1 MREAQLFPMRQH
13 RENGGTMTKNKF
25 AKISLIV
32 VVIFALCMA
41 LSACNLFDGV
51 TKVKTVDI
59 SVDSGLVDSNGDG
72 VYEAE
77 AGKEFALSVNWHNI
91 LINDP
96 TIRWF
101 VKKGDEAKAEREGA
115 NEKTLKFSGLTVG
128 TTYEFSA
135 SVNSV
140 DCTASVKVVI
150 VESKSGETAVSFSV
164 GTSGLLDT
172 DSDGYAEAKFGKTFT
187 VTADFGSLDVD
198 AATVEWYIKEDGE
211 ERKLS
216 DTGKSFEFTISS
228 RTIQKYEFRAVL
240 SGSES
245 KNSAK
250 VEFVDSV
257 VENVAITSSSHT
269 VVENT
274 VRQNVVDGV
283 ANVALSVG
291 WNEDELPL
299 ELVSIA
305 WYVDDVKQ
313 SETRAFV
320 FDASGVTTACEKTVK
335 VVVTYKESVA
345 EKELTLSFVEE
356 FLPVASVS
364 LSVDTTGD
372 VGLVSALS
380 TTFMRTATTSEPGTV
395 SVSANVLPLSTDLST
410 DCNWT
415 VRDMS
420 GTRTLA
426 EKTRSVSVSL
436 AYGKNVI
443 TANID
448 NMTSRSVI
456 VYALSS
462 DDYAEREYAIKN
474 TFVWD
479 GTTQDSYINN
489 QDELNFFIGYLV
501 STHETSADADG
512 DAVKE
517 VYLAPS
523 EWRDGVNT
531 SSEFNRK
538 IVVDGQN
545 ILDPTCA
552 LGIAMNQGLDESG
565 SPIISSQGH
574 RKFWLSTSSVLG
586 EPEGAFEPATPIE
599 QRNVYVRYSEVE
611 TKRTKL
617 PADDF
622 ADTMLVKNSNQLA
635 HALTWGYKPTFEAN
649 ASGTKLQ
656 ALYNKARE
664 VLLKYVSADMTE
676 LEKVGIIFDWLV
688 NEVDY
693 DYATAEYEGSDSV
706 TFNAYYLE
714 GVFDDRRAVCDGKSK
729 AFSLL
734 CGMEGIRAMRIIGTA
749 NGGGHAWNKVLVDA
763 DGDGVREWYFVDST
777 WGDNKLNISGDAK
790 ETLTYKYFLTTDAAM
805 SSTHL
810 STMAQPVCDT
820 VYDPYGDILVEVEAD
835 KFVSLYLTKID
846 DVKALRD
853 YSILHDGVMFQVKV
867 AKGLESA
874 LATVIGLG
882 RIDLGDGIYYIYG
895 KASD

>member
-1 MREAQLFPMRQH
+1 
-13 RENGGTMTKNKF
+13 MTKNRF
-25 AKISLIV
+25 AKISLVIV
-32 VVIFALCMA
+32 AILALCMV
-41 LSACNLFDGV
+41 LSACNIFDGV

-77 AGKEFALSVNWHNI
+77 AGKEFALSVIWHNI

-101 VKKGDEAKAEREGA
+101 VKKGDGDKEQRVGA
-115 NEKTLKFSGLTVG
+115 TGSTFKFSALTAG
-128 TTYEFSA
+128 TAYEFSA

-140 DCTASVKVVI
+140 ESAAPIKVVI
-150 VESKSGETAVSFSV
+150 IENTSGETELSFSV
-164 GTSGLLDT
+164 GVSGISDT

-187 VTADFGSLDVD
+187 VSADFGSLDID
-198 AATVEWYIKEDGE
+198 SAQVEWYVEEDGE

-216 DTGKSFEFTISS
+216 ESGKSFEFTISS
-228 RTIQKYEFRAVL
+228 RAIQKYEFRAVF
-240 SGSES
+240 SGYDSE
-245 KNSAK
+245 NPAK

-269 VVENT
+269 IVENT
-274 VRQNVVDGV
+274 VRQNVVDGLT
-283 ANVALSVG
+283 NVALSVG

-372 VGLVSALS
+372 VGLVSELS

-395 SVSANVLPLSTDLST
+395 SVSANVLPLGTDLST
-410 DCNWT
+410 DCTWT
-415 VRDMS
+415 VRDMT
-420 GTRTLA
+420 GERTLS
-426 EKTRSVSVSL
+426 EKARTVSIAL

-443 TANID
+443 TASID
-448 NMTSRSVI
+448 NMLSRSVI
-456 VYALSS
+456 VYALSA

-479 GTTQDSYINN
+479 GTTQDHYINN

-538 IVVDGQN
+538 ILVDEHET
-545 ILDPTCA
+545 LDPTCA

-565 SPIISSQGH
+565 SPIISSHGN
-574 RKFWLSTSSVLG
+574 RKFWLSTYSVLG
-586 EPEGAFEPATPIE
+586 EPTEAFDTDYIITQA
-599 QRNVYVRYSEVE
+599 NVYVRYKAIAEASS
-611 TKRTKL
+611 RTKL

-622 ADTMLVKNSNQLA
+622 AETLLVKNSNQLA

-649 ASGTKLQ
+649 ASGAKLQ

-664 VLLKYVSADMTE
+664 VLLTYISADMTE
-676 LEKVGIIFDWLV
+676 LEKVGIINDWLV

-693 DYATAEYEGSDSV
+693 DYATAAYNGSDGIKY
-706 TFNAYYLE
+706 NAYYLE
-714 GVFDDRRAVCDGKSK
+714 GVFNDRRAVCDGKSK

-734 CGMEGIRAMRIIGTA
+734 CGMEGIRAMRIIGSAGTSA
-749 NGGGHAWNKVLVDA
+749 NSAEWGGHAWNKVLVDA
-763 DGDGVREWYFVDST
+763 DGDGVREWFVVDTT
-777 WGDNKLNISGDAK
+777 WNDTALPQTAPHEVPEI
-790 ETLTYKYFLTTDAAM
+790 LTYRYFLVTDEAIE
-805 SSTHL
+805 SNHL
-810 STMAQPVCDT
+810 SSMKQPTATTAFDAYASIIVNGVTLDVTTKEQLIELCNYSSENGKVQIRCRIADSVKSKIPIAAT
-820 VYDPYGDILVEVEAD
+820 FYNLTNDETDVYY
-835 KFVSLYLTKID
+835 
-846 DVKALRD
+846 
-853 YSILHDGVMFQVKV
+853 YS
-867 AKGLESA
+867 AK
-874 LATVIGLG
+874 
-882 RIDLGDGIYYIYG
+882 
-895 KASD
+895 